1 MRKLATTLL
10 LSATAAWSLAAVAS
24 TGLDGNDTEISNV
37 EITWEDPKSYTDVR
51 PSNESRVRFRNRVM
65 RELGEYFEELAE
77 SLPEGQQLSINVTNV
92 DLAGH
97 VWPTF
102 GGGAVDMRVIREI
115 DIPRMSFS
123 YSLTENNEVIKTAD
137 VSLKDMAF
145 MNRGSTIRN
154 SDLLRY
160 EKVMLKRWFDREFSD
175 MLVKS

>member
-1 MRKLATTLL
+1 
-10 LSATAAWSLAAVAS
+10 
-24 TGLDGNDTEISNV
+24 
-37 EITWEDPKSYTDVR
+37 
-51 PSNESRVRFRNRVM
+51 M

-102 GGGAVDMRVIREI
+102 GTGAMDMRVIRDI
-115 DIPRMSFS
+115 DIPRMTFS
-123 YSLTENNEVIKTAD
+123 YSLSENDEVIKSSE

-175 MLVKS
+175 TLVKS